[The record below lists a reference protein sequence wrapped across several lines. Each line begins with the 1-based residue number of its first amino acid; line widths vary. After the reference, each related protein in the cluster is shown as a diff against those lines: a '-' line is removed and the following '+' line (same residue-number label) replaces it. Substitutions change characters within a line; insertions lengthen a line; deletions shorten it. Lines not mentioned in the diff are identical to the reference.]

1 MVKQTKQPDIWD
13 DSGLRRGYSSVLFA
27 YLVFFYYLTPTF
39 HGGRSSKSLKSD
51 FYCSGLKYLFIG

>member
-27 YLVFFYYLTPTF
+27 YLFFLLFGPDISW
-39 HGGRSSKSLKSD
+39 GSPRKSLQSD
-51 FYCSGLKYLFIG
+51 IYCSGLKYLFIR